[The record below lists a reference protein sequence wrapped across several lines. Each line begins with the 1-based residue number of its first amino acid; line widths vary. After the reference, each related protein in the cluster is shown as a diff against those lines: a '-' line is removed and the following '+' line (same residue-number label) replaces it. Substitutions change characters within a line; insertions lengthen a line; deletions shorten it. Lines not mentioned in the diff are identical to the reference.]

1 MSEANIPVPSSDGSK
16 RYPVLIAGGG
26 PTGLALASELGW
38 RGISCLVVEQGDGSV
53 DFPTTNLVNTR
64 TCEHLRRW
72 GLADRVRYDA
82 GFPPDY
88 PRNYVFVTR
97 MNGYEVARFDHPAN
111 GDPNSRSP
119 HSPEGRIWVSKP
131 FFDPV
136 LQKHVRSLP
145 TVEVR
150 YNTALE
156 SFRQDGKKVVADVVD
171 TQSGQHAI
179 IEADYLVGCD
189 GGKSGVRHQLGIQL
203 QGAFSQGMN
212 VAVLFRS
219 PLLSLSRHGP
229 AVQYQIINTQV
240 QGAVAAVDGRDL
252 WRMNIRGV
260 RPEELE
266 SLNAAEVLRHALG
279 ENIPFELL
287 SVRPW
292 TGHCVVAERYRQERI
307 FLAGDAAH
315 LLWPAGGFGMNT
327 GVGDSVDLGWKLAAL
342 LQGWGGPRLLDSYEP
357 ERRPIGMRN
366 VNEAGEMRAGFDSQI
381 SFSPL
386 LEEES
391 EEGKRLREKAREA
404 ILRTRA
410 KEFQHDSAGIE
421 LGYRYDSSPICIS
434 DGTPPSPDD
443 HAIYIPTTW
452 PGARA
457 PHVWLSDGRSM
468 LDLFGRGFTLL
479 VLSSKTADISAFTS
493 AAEKVGLPL
502 EVVSLD
508 EPGIR
513 EAYEREL
520 VLVRPDGHVA
530 WRGESVP
537 VNAAEIIEQVRG
549 AAISASQ
556 DRQAGAVR
564 GSQLPPGARSGG
576 ILQRDGEKV

>member
-1 MSEANIPVPSSDGSK
+1 MSESGASAGSAEGSK
-16 RYPVLIAGGG
+16 RYPVLIVGGG
-26 PTGLALASELGW
+26 PSGLALASELSW

-53 DFPTTNLVNTR
+53 EFPTTNLVNTR

-97 MNGYEVARFDHPAN
+97 MNGYELARFDHPAN
-111 GDPNSRSP
+111 GDPQSRSP

-136 LQKHVRSLP
+136 LQKHVRTLP

-150 YNTALE
+150 CNTSLE
-156 SFRQDGKKVVADVVD
+156 SFCQDGQTVVADCVD
-171 TQSGQHAI
+171 TQGGKHATV
-179 IEADYLVGCD
+179 EAGYLVGCD
-189 GGKSGVRHQLGIQL
+189 GGKSAVRRELGTPL

-219 PLLSLSRHGP
+219 PLLSFTRHGA
-229 AVQYQIINTQV
+229 AVQYQIINAHV
-240 QGAVAAVDGRDL
+240 QGAIAAVDGRDL
-252 WRMNIRGV
+252 WRLNIRGV
-260 RPEELE
+260 RPDQLE
-266 SLNAAEVLRHALG
+266 SLDAAGVLRLALG

-287 SVRPW
+287 TVRPW
-292 TGHCVVAERYRQERI
+292 SGHCVVAERYREGRV
-307 FLAGDAAH
+307 FLGGDAAH

-327 GVGDSVDLGWKLAAL
+327 GVGDSVDLGWKLAAV
-342 LQGWGGPRLLDSYEP
+342 LQGWGGPRLLESYEP

-366 VNEAGEMRAGFDSQI
+366 VTEAGEMRAGFDTQI
-381 SFSPL
+381 PFSPL
-386 LEEES
+386 LEEDGEN
-391 EEGKRLREKAREA
+391 GKRVREKAREA

-421 LGYRYDSSPICIS
+421 LGYRYENSPICVP
-434 DGTPPSPDD
+434 DGTPAPPED
-443 HAIYIPTTW
+443 HAFYTPTTW

-457 PHVWLSDGRSM
+457 PHVWLKDGRST

-479 VLSSKTADISAFTS
+479 ALAPKIPDTSVFKS
-493 AAEKVGLPL
+493 AAKQVGLPL
-502 EVVSLD
+502 EIVTLD
-508 EPGIR
+508 EPRVR
-513 EAYEREL
+513 ELYERSL

-530 WRGESVP
+530 WRGESAP
-537 VNAAEIIEQVRG
+537 ANAADIVEQVRG
-549 AAISASQ
+549 A
-556 DRQAGAVR
+556 R
-564 GSQLPPGARSGG
+564 
-576 ILQRDGEKV
+576 